1 MRIGIYTGP
10 MVAGSLGSSERLEYV
25 VIGDAVN
32 VASRLESFDKEL
44 FPLSLAGRPCRILIG
59 EATLCRLSERFDT
72 ERVGEVSLK
81 GKEEKISVYRV
92 VGHATAFSIECKQ
105 TLPRTA

>member
-32 VASRLESFDKEL
+32 VASRLESFDRTFSAKFGWPSLPHPDWERLLYVVSANDSIRKESVK
-44 FPLSLAGRPCRILIG
+44 SL
-59 EATLCRLSERFDT
+59 
-72 ERVGEVSLK
+72 
-81 GKEEKISVYRV
+81 
-92 VGHATAFSIECKQ
+92 
-105 TLPRTA
+105 